1 MASRHVSR
9 GDTGDSVTGVI
20 GHTIVMFLLSRP
32 RGGERRAGQP
42 AGRSDT
48 IGKYGQAL
56 SRGCI
61 VVPVLNLSVSVD
73 HGISSIYQNY
83 NYL

>member
-20 GHTIVMFLLSRP
+20 GHTIVMFLLSRGEKE
-32 RGGERRAGQP
+32 GGAASGE
-42 AGRSDT
+42 RSDT

-56 SRGCI
+56 SLGCI
-61 VVPVLNLSVSVD
+61 VVPGLS
-73 HGISSIYQNY
+73 
-83 NYL
+83 